1 MDLGLQGKKALVVA
15 SSRGLGKA
23 VARQLVL
30 EGADVMLTSRSEEAL
45 REVQQELLA
54 LGTGSRVEFC
64 AADVKDKADI
74 EQLMERSSQ
83 LFGGRIDIL
92 VNNAGGPPPASFEE
106 LDDEAWLQA
115 FQLNLLSVVR
125 LIRSA
130 LPLMKASG
138 GGHIV
143 NLTSSSIKQ
152 PIPGLI
158 LSNTMRMG
166 VLGMTKTLSK
176 ELGPY
181 GILIN
186 TIAPGKIET
195 DRIVQL
201 DRKRAEQ
208 DGISAEEIAEREQQK
223 IPLGRYGTPEEFA
236 KAVVFLLSGANTY
249 ITGTA
254 LVIDGGV
261 MDAV

>member
-23 VARQLVL
+23 IAKQLVL
-30 EGADVMLTSRSEEAL
+30 EGADVMLTSRSAETL
-45 REVQQELLA
+45 REVQQELLG

-64 AADVKDKADI
+64 PADVTKKEDI
-74 EQLMERSSQ
+74 EQLIARSSE
-83 LFGGRIDIL
+83 LFGGQIDIL

-106 LDDEAWLQA
+106 LDDETWLKA
-115 FQLNLLSVVR
+115 FELNVLSFVR
-125 LIRSA
+125 MIRGV
-130 LPLMKASG
+130 LPHMKTA

-176 ELGPY
+176 ELAPY

-195 DRIVQL
+195 DRIIQL
-201 DRKRAEQ
+201 NQKRAEQ
-208 DGISAEEIAEREQQK
+208 KGATAEEVAEQEQQQ

-236 KAVVFLLSGANTY
+236 QAVVFLLSRANSY
-249 ITGTA
+249 ITGTT

-261 MDAV
+261 MDAL